1 MICAICRHA
10 ELGPA
15 TTTVTLE
22 RGSTT
27 IVMQHVPARVC
38 PNCGEAY
45 VSEDVAGRLEEIAAK
60 AALEG
65 VKLDLRDYAA

>member
-1 MICAICRHA
+1 M
-10 ELGPA
+10 
-15 TTTVTLE
+15 TLE

-45 VSEDVAGRLEEIAAK
+45 VSEDVAGRLEEIATK